1 MAKPFS
7 YLGIDLSPDS
17 IKLVELTS
25 EKNKPK
31 LVTYGYTE
39 SKSDILKGDFIT
51 NKNLT
56 AVLIK
61 ELATR
66 AKVTTYS
73 ALTALPI
80 SSVFTSIVRLSGLI
94 KRDLDNKDKVRSLL
108 SEEVKKILPRPF
120 EEMVF
125 DFNLIP
131 SEELEKADRNAK
143 LDSVRYLVTASTNE
157 EVKKYVDIFKQSGF
171 TLTNLDIEPFSL
183 VRSLVGNDKSLIMI
197 VDIGENKTALS
208 IVNFGMP
215 VINRSIQVGGAMIT
229 KVIADSLNITV
240 SEAENYK
247 LDLGI
252 MMSQE
257 RMSNFPKSIE
267 DVLAPIITE
276 IKYLLKLYYEQISS
290 EKILDKIILT
300 GGGSLLGNFLD
311 KYFTNTLDVRTYVGD
326 PWARIVYPEELSP
339 ALIGIGP
346 RFSVALGLAMR
357 EII

>member
-56 AVLIK
+56 AVLLK

-66 AKVTTYS
+66 AKVTTNS

-80 SSVFTSIVRLSGLI
+80 ASVFTSIVRLSGLI